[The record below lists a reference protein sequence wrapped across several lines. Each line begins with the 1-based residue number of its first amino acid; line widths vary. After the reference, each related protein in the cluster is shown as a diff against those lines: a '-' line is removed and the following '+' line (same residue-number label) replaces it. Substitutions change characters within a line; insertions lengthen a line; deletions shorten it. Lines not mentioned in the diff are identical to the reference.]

1 MRSDNDFREFNYNV
15 LGSRSKVTGD
25 IILSGDAIITSEI
38 HGSIEVHEH
47 GKLVLE
53 RGSFVKGRIKAIDL
67 EIFGTVEGDIQCEG
81 LVSIRSSARITGTLI
96 SGRLVVYPG
105 AIIESDIS
113 TIDQK

>member
-25 IILSGDAIITSEI
+25 VILSGDAIITSEI
-38 HGSIEVHEH
+38 HGSIEVQGQ

-67 EIFGTVEGDIQCEG
+67 EIFGTVEGEIECAG
-81 LVSIRSSARITGTLI
+81 LVSVRSSARITGTLK

-105 AIIESDIS
+105 AIIETDIS
-113 TIDQK
+113 TIDQN

>member
-15 LGSRSKVTGD
+15 LGSRSKVIGD
-25 IILSGDAIITSEI
+25 VILSGDAIITSEI
-38 HGSIEVHEH
+38 HGSIEVLGQ

-67 EIFGTVEGDIQCEG
+67 EIFGTVEGEIECEG
-81 LVSIRSSARITGTLI
+81 LVSVRSSARITGTLK

-105 AIIESDIS
+105 AILETDIS
-113 TIDQK
+113 TIDQN